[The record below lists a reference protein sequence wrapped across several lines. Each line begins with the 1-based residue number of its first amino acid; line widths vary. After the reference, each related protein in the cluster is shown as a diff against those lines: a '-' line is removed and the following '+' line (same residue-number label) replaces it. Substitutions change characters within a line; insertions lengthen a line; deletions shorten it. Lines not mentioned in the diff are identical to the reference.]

1 VWFGVVTMAAL
12 DPVRHPLLAGVTLGA
27 QWVGTDEFPSC
38 LEWAD
43 EHEAWLQ
50 FAERQGALGRYLTR
64 LKGPKER
71 RDETFSEIA
80 VAYFFGV
87 KCGLPI
93 LEWEPQGEAGK
104 AGEFVVADASGQGIF
119 IEVKSPGWEDEI
131 AKAEGQGS
139 PRLLQPKHIH
149 AEARSTGP
157 WASVRHAVRKAY
169 PKMPTTLPTLLVI
182 KDDLIVSLNDWGAHV
197 MDVALYAPRLVGST
211 TGYSAEDGPFANRDF
226 ERLGGVAILTVD
238 LPAQGMR
245 YRLSCFENHFA
256 LASVAIPKGFLPG
269 YPRFS
274 GSP

>member
-1 VWFGVVTMAAL
+1 MVAL
-12 DPVRHPLLAGVTLGA
+12 EPVRHPLLAGVALGA

-50 FAERQGALGRYLTR
+50 FADRQGALSRYLTR

-71 RDETFSEIA
+71 RDEAFSEIA
-80 VAYFFGV
+80 VAYFYGV

-104 AGEFVVADASGQGIF
+104 AGEFVVADGFGQGIF
-119 IEVKSPGWEDEI
+119 VEVKSPGWEDEI

-139 PRLLQPKHIH
+139 PRLLQPKYIH

-169 PKMPTTLPTLLVI
+169 PKMPATMPTLLVV
-182 KDDLIVSLNDWGAHV
+182 KDDLMVSLHDWGRLV
-197 MDVALYAPRLVGST
+197 MDIALYAPKLPTST
-211 TGYSAEDGPFANRDF
+211 SGYSAEDGPFANRDY
-226 ERLGGVAILTVD
+226 ERLGGVVVFTVD

-245 YRLSCFENHFA
+245 YRFSLFDNPYA
-256 LASVAIPKGFLPG
+256 LESVAVPRGFLPD
-269 YPRFS
+269 YPRFT